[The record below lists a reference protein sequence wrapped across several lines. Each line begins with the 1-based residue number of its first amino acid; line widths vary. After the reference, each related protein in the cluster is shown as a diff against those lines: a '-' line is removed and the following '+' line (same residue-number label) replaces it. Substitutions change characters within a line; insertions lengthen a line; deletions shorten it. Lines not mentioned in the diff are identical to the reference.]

1 MQPAKPLAASK
12 KAALQSVIL
21 AANVSSSDLDPVF
34 VEREALGQH
43 VPHAKHS
50 LRRRPQ
56 RHTISDW
63 RRNRGTRLDR
73 CSGHPP
79 HDDPIPDHD
88 GAWRE
93 CSCDVA
99 VSIGAPPGNVCA
111 PKLVHESRTWP
122 DRAFDRSGSPQRLH
136 LDLHPLS
143 GVPGNVRIGGHNGG
157 QRLPYMVNLARGEE
171 RPAEGQEV
179 WRHAVVDHAAR
190 SVRNVVC
197 SKDRQHARQVAGR
210 AR

>member
-1 MQPAKPLAASK
+1 M
-12 KAALQSVIL
+12 
-21 AANVSSSDLDPVF
+21 
-34 VEREALGQH
+34 
-43 VPHAKHS
+43 
-50 LRRRPQ
+50 
-56 RHTISDW
+56 
-63 RRNRGTRLDR
+63 
-73 CSGHPP
+73 
-79 HDDPIPDHD
+79 
-88 GAWRE
+88 
-93 CSCDVA
+93 
-99 VSIGAPPGNVCA
+99 
-111 PKLVHESRTWP
+111 HESRTWP

-197 SKDRQHARQVAGR
+197 SKDRQHARQIVGGGHVDTLDSRVPELGPPQCQVHLTRKSNITGEPPA
-210 AR
+210 ACDQAHIFEASHLPPDPAIVTQCL